1 MNKISDDIL
10 CKVEK
15 PARYVGGEL
24 NQVIK
29 NPNEVDIRFAF
40 CFPDVYEVGMS
51 HLGTRI
57 LYHTINERP
66 DTYCER
72 SFAPWPNEVDI
83 RFAFCFP
90 DVYEVGMSHLGTRIL
105 YHTINERPDTY
116 CERSFAPWP
125 DMEKLMRENNIP
137 LYNLETKDSL
147 DKFDILGFTL
157 QYEMSYTNILN
168 MLDMSGITIRASE
181 RGEDE
186 PIVMAGGPCA
196 YNPEPLYDIVD
207 FFEIGEGEE
216 MMNDVLE
223 VYKKYK
229 GKGKKKEFLREISKI
244 RGIYVPSLYD
254 VTYNEDGT
262 IKEFKPNEV
271 YKKYKGKGKKKE
283 FLREISK
290 IRGIYVPSLYDVT
303 YNEDGTIKEFKP
315 KYDDVPAKVQK
326 RVVNN
331 FDAVSFPEE
340 MIVPYTEIV
349 HDRIVLETFRGC
361 TNGCRFCQA
370 GMIYRPVREK
380 TTNTLL
386 EQARKAVK
394 ATGYQEIS
402 LASLSTCDYSDIQR
416 LITQLV
422 SEHEDNKVGV
432 ALPSIR
438 VDAFDVDLIK
448 EIQKV
453 RKTGLTFAPEA
464 GSQRMRDIINKG
476 LTEDRILAAAKNA
489 FESGWSTMKLYFM
502 VGLPYET
509 TEDAR
514 GIGELAEK
522 IADVYFA
529 TPKEK
534 RSKGLKITVSTSILV
549 PKPFTPFQ
557 WAPMEKPEIVAER
570 IKAVKDS
577 IKEKRSK
584 GLKITVSTSI
594 LVPKPFTPF
603 QWAPM
608 EKPEIVAERI
618 KAVKDSIN
626 SRSINYNYHEQET
639 SFMEA
644 VFARG
649 DRRACDVL
657 IKAFEKGAKFDGWS
671 EFFSKQIWDEAMA
684 DCDFNPDFYVYREKS
699 YDEVLPWDFI
709 DIGVNRKYLERE
721 NEKAKNAELT
731 KNCREGCTGCGI
743 NVNFKEGKCFEG
755 ALCN

>member
-1 MNKISDDIL
+1 MNKITDDIL

-15 PARYVGGEL
+15 PSRYVGGEL

-29 NPNEVDIRFAF
+29 NPEDVNIRFAF

-57 LYHTINERP
+57 LYHTINERK

-72 SFAPWPNEVDI
+72 VF
-83 RFAFCFP
+83 
-90 DVYEVGMSHLGTRIL
+90 T
-105 YHTINERPDTY
+105 
-116 CERSFAPWP
+116 PWP
-125 DMEKLMRENNIP
+125 DMEALMRENDIK
-137 LYNLETKDSL
+137 LFSLETKTSL
-147 DKFDILGFTL
+147 DKFDMLGFTL

-168 MLDMSGITIRASE
+168 MLDMSGITIRSSE

-186 PIVMAGGPCA
+186 PIIMAGGPCA

-223 VYKKYK
+223 VYARHKAN
-229 GKGKKKEFLREISKI
+229 GKVNKKEFLREISKI
-244 RGIYVPSLYD
+244 G
-254 VTYNEDGT
+254 
-262 IKEFKPNEV
+262 
-271 YKKYKGKGKKKE
+271 
-283 FLREISK
+283 
-290 IRGIYVPSLYDVT
+290 GIYVPSLYDVT

-315 KYDDVPAKVQK
+315 KYEDVPAKVKK
-326 RVVNN
+326 RIVND
-331 FDAVSFPEE
+331 FDSVAFPDE

-349 HDRIVLETFRGC
+349 HDRVVLETARGC

-386 EQARKAVK
+386 EQARKALK
-394 ATGYQEIS
+394 ATGYNEVS
-402 LASLSTCDYSDIQR
+402 LASLSICDYSNIQN
-416 LITQLV
+416 LISSLIL
-422 SEHEDNKVGV
+422 EHEGDKVGI

-438 VDAFDVDLIK
+438 VDAFSVDLIK

-476 LTEDRILAAAKNA
+476 LTEERILEAAKSA
-489 FESGWSTMKLYFM
+489 FESGWSTIKLYFIL
-502 VGLPYET
+502 GLPYET
-509 TEDAR
+509 TEDAA

-522 IADVYFA
+522 MADVYFGI
-529 TPKEK
+529 PKNV
-534 RSKGLKITVSTSILV
+534 RNKGLKITVSTSILV

-557 WAPMEKPEIVAER
+557 WAPMARPEIVDER
-570 IKAVKDS
+570 IKAVRGA
-577 IKEKRSK
+577 IK
-584 GLKITVSTSI
+584 
-594 LVPKPFTPF
+594 
-603 QWAPM
+603 
-608 EKPEIVAERI
+608 
-618 KAVKDSIN
+618 
-626 SRSINYNYHEQET
+626 SRSIVYNYHEQET

-649 DRRACDVL
+649 DRRTCDVL

-671 EFFSKQIWDEAMA
+671 EYFNMDIWNEAMSECNL
-684 DCDFNPDFYVYREKS
+684 DPDFYVYRDRS
-699 YDEVLPWDFI
+699 YEEILPWDFI

-721 NEKAKNAELT
+721 NEKAKKAELT
-731 KNCREGCTGCGI
+731 KNCLEGCTGCGI

-755 ALCN
+755 AIRN

>member
-1 MNKISDDIL
+1 MNKITDDIL

-15 PARYVGGEL
+15 PSRYVGGEL

-29 NPNEVDIRFAF
+29 NPEDVNIRFAF

-57 LYHTINERP
+57 LYHTINERK

-72 SFAPWPNEVDI
+72 V
-83 RFAFCFP
+83 
-90 DVYEVGMSHLGTRIL
+90 
-105 YHTINERPDTY
+105 
-116 CERSFAPWP
+116 FAPWP
-125 DMEKLMRENNIP
+125 DMEELMRENDIK
-137 LYNLETKDSL
+137 LFTLETKTSL
-147 DKFDILGFTL
+147 DKFDMLGFTL

-168 MLDMSGITIRASE
+168 MLDMSGIAIRASE
-181 RGEDE
+181 RGEDA
-186 PIVMAGGPCA
+186 PIIMAGGPCA

-223 VYKKYK
+223 VYARHKEA
-229 GKGKKKEFLREISKI
+229 GTFNKKKFLREISKI
-244 RGIYVPSLYD
+244 G
-254 VTYNEDGT
+254 
-262 IKEFKPNEV
+262 
-271 YKKYKGKGKKKE
+271 
-283 FLREISK
+283 
-290 IRGIYVPSLYDVT
+290 GIYVPSLYDVT

-315 KYDDVPAKVQK
+315 KYDDVPAKVKK
-326 RVVNN
+326 RIVND
-331 FDAVSFPEE
+331 FDSVAFPDE

-349 HDRIVLETFRGC
+349 HDRVVLETARGC

-386 EQARKAVK
+386 EQARKALK
-394 ATGYQEIS
+394 ATGYNEVS
-402 LASLSTCDYSDIQR
+402 LASLSICDYSNIQN
-416 LITQLV
+416 LISSLV
-422 SEHEDNKVGV
+422 LEHEQNKVGI

-438 VDAFDVDLIK
+438 VDAFSVDLIK

-476 LTEDRILAAAKNA
+476 LTEDRILEAAKSA
-489 FESGWSTMKLYFM
+489 FESGWSTIKLYFM
-502 VGLPYET
+502 IGLPYET
-509 TEDAR
+509 TEDAA

-522 IADVYFA
+522 MADVYFSI
-529 TPKEK
+529 PKDK
-534 RSKGLKITVSTSILV
+534 RSKGLKITVSASILV

-557 WAPMEKPEIVAER
+557 WAPMERPEVVYER
-570 IKAVKDS
+570 IGAVKGA
-577 IKEKRSK
+577 IK
-584 GLKITVSTSI
+584 
-594 LVPKPFTPF
+594 
-603 QWAPM
+603 
-608 EKPEIVAERI
+608 
-618 KAVKDSIN
+618 
-626 SRSINYNYHEQET
+626 SRSIVFNYHEQET

-649 DRRACDVL
+649 DRRTCDAL
-657 IKAFEKGAKFDGWS
+657 IRAFEKGAKFDGWS
-671 EFFSKQIWDEAMA
+671 EYFNMDIWKESMEECNLDPE
-684 DCDFNPDFYVYREKS
+684 FYVYRERT

-721 NEKAKNAELT
+721 NEKAKKAELT
-731 KNCREGCTGCGI
+731 RNCLEGCTGCGI

-755 ALCN
+755 AIRNQVF

>member
-1 MNKISDDIL
+1 MNKITDDIL

-15 PARYVGGEL
+15 PSRYVGGEL

-29 NPNEVDIRFAF
+29 NPEDVNIRFAF

-57 LYHTINERP
+57 LYHTINERK

-72 SFAPWPNEVDI
+72 VF
-83 RFAFCFP
+83 
-90 DVYEVGMSHLGTRIL
+90 T
-105 YHTINERPDTY
+105 
-116 CERSFAPWP
+116 PWP
-125 DMEKLMRENNIP
+125 DMEGLMRENNIK
-137 LYNLETKDSL
+137 LFSLETKTSL
-147 DKFDILGFTL
+147 DKFDMLGFTL

-168 MLDMSGITIRASE
+168 MLNMSGITIRASE

-186 PIVMAGGPCA
+186 PIIMAGGPCA

-223 VYKKYK
+223 VYARHKAN
-229 GKGKKKEFLREISKI
+229 GKVNKKEFLREISKI
-244 RGIYVPSLYD
+244 G
-254 VTYNEDGT
+254 
-262 IKEFKPNEV
+262 
-271 YKKYKGKGKKKE
+271 
-283 FLREISK
+283 
-290 IRGIYVPSLYDVT
+290 GIYVPSLYDVT

-315 KYDDVPAKVQK
+315 KYEDVPAKVKK
-326 RVVNN
+326 RIVND
-331 FDAVSFPEE
+331 FDSVAFPDE

-349 HDRIVLETFRGC
+349 HDRVVLETARGC

-386 EQARKAVK
+386 EQARRALK
-394 ATGYQEIS
+394 ATGYNEVS
-402 LASLSTCDYSDIQR
+402 LASLSICDYSNIQN
-416 LITQLV
+416 LISNLIL
-422 SEHEDNKVGV
+422 EHEGDKVGI

-438 VDAFDVDLIK
+438 VDAFSVDLIK

-476 LTEDRILAAAKNA
+476 LTEERILEAAKSA
-489 FESGWSTMKLYFM
+489 FESGWSTIKLYFIL
-502 VGLPYET
+502 GLPYET
-509 TEDAR
+509 TEDAA

-522 IADVYFA
+522 MADVYFGI
-529 TPKEK
+529 PKNV
-534 RSKGLKITVSTSILV
+534 RNKGLKITVSTSILV

-557 WAPMEKPEIVAER
+557 WAPMARPEIVDER
-570 IKAVKDS
+570 IKAVRGA
-577 IKEKRSK
+577 IK
-584 GLKITVSTSI
+584 
-594 LVPKPFTPF
+594 
-603 QWAPM
+603 
-608 EKPEIVAERI
+608 
-618 KAVKDSIN
+618 
-626 SRSINYNYHEQET
+626 SRSIVYNYHEQET

-649 DRRACDVL
+649 DRRTCDVL

-671 EFFSKQIWDEAMA
+671 EYFNMDIWNEAMSECNL
-684 DCDFNPDFYVYREKS
+684 DPDFYVYRDRS
-699 YDEVLPWDFI
+699 YEEILPWDFI

-721 NEKAKNAELT
+721 NEKAKKAELT
-731 KNCREGCTGCGI
+731 KNCLEGCTGCGI

-755 ALCN
+755 AIRN